1 MDFNV
6 KVGDPDKLRTACVV
20 VGISAPRRLS
30 PAAERLDKASR
41 GQLRELLKHND
52 IDTECGKTTLIHQ
65 PKGRIQAARILVVG
79 CGTDKT
85 LPPQTYFKIAA
96 AAAVALQSSGATEAV
111 SFLTQLDVQG
121 CDTAWKAQRMVEAT
135 RDALYRFDELKSEA
149 EAPKRP
155 LRKLTLAVADDS
167 DLVAARKAVRD
178 GIAIANGVELARTL
192 GNRPGNRC
200 TPADLASQAQQLK
213 RQHKSL
219 KLEVLERKDME
230 KLGMGALL
238 SVARGSRQPPKL
250 IVMQYRG
257 SKAGDKPLVLVGKG
271 VTFDSGGI
279 SLKPGAAM
287 DEMKF
292 DMCGAASVFGT
303 VSAVAELELPVNLV
317 GIVPATENLPDGDAS
332 KPGDVVTSMS
342 GQTIEILNTDAEGR
356 LILCDALTYA
366 KKFDPF
372 VVVDIATL
380 TGACVVALGKHASGL
395 LSNDQDLADELLEAG
410 QTSGDRAWQLPLWSE
425 YDEQLKTNFAD
436 MANIGG
442 RDAGTITAACFLGRF
457 TRNYRWA
464 HLDIAGTAWKTGEA
478 KGATGRPVPLLMQFL
493 MNQCA
498 AQPSEQRNDAG

>member
-30 PAAERLDKASR
+30 PAAERLDKASL

-52 IDTECGKTTLIHQ
+52 IDTECGKTTLIHH
-65 PKGRIQAARILVVG
+65 PSDHIQAARILVVG
-79 CGTDKT
+79 CGKDQT
-85 LPPQTYFKIAA
+85 LSPQAYVKIAA

-111 SFLTQLDVQG
+111 SFLTELEVEGRDAG
-121 CDTAWKAQRMVEAT
+121 WKAQRMVEAT
-135 RDALYRFDELKSEA
+135 RDALYRFDELKSDA

-155 LRKLTLAVADDS
+155 LRKLTVALAVES
-167 DLVAARKAVRD
+167 DLAAARKAVRD

-200 TPADLASQAQQLK
+200 TPTDLASQAQQLK
-213 RQHKSL
+213 QQHKSL
-219 KLEVLERKDME
+219 KVQVLERKDME

-238 SVARGSRQPPKL
+238 SVTRGSRQPPKL
-250 IVMQYRG
+250 IVMQYQG
-257 SKAGDKPLVLVGKG
+257 SKAGDKPVVMVGKG

-303 VSAVAELELPVNLV
+303 VSAVAELGLPVNLV

-366 KKFDPF
+366 KKFKPF

-395 LSNDQDLADELLEAG
+395 LSNNQNLADELLVAG
-410 QTSGDRAWQLPLWSE
+410 QISGDRAWQLPLWSE

-442 RDAGTITAACFLGRF
+442 RDGGTITAACFLGRF
-457 TRNYRWA
+457 TSDYHWA
-464 HLDIAGTAWKTGEA
+464 HLDIAGTAWKSGDA

-493 MNQCA
+493 MNRCT
-498 AQPSEQRNDAG
+498 AQPAEQHNDTD

>member
-6 KVGDPDKLRTACVV
+6 KTGDPDKLRSACVV

-30 PAAERLDKASR
+30 PAADRLDKASR
-41 GQLRELLKHND
+41 GQLGDLLKHGD
-52 IDTECGKTTLIHQ
+52 IDTECGKTTLIHS

-79 CGTDKT
+79 CGKDKK
-85 LPPQTYFKIAA
+85 LSPQSFSKVCSAA
-96 AAAVALQSSGATEAV
+96 ANALQTSGATEAL
-111 SFLTQLDVQG
+111 SYLAELDVE
-121 CDTAWKAQRMVEAT
+121 DRDLAWKAAQVVLTSRTAV
-135 RDALYRFDELKSEA
+135 YRFDELKSKPKP
-149 EAPKRP
+149 PKRP
-155 LRKLTLAVADDS
+155 LRRMSIAVREQENAAAAKNGVADG
-167 DLVAARKAVRD
+167 V
-178 GIAIANGVELARTL
+178 AIANGVELARTL
-192 GNRPGNRC
+192 GNRPGNLC
-200 TPADLASQAQQLK
+200 TPADLAGQAQQLK
-213 RQHKSL
+213 QQHRSL
-219 KLEVLERKDME
+219 NGEVLERKDME

-250 IVMQYRG
+250 IVMQYKG

-303 VSAVAELELPVNLV
+303 VSAVAELGLPINLV

-395 LSNDQDLADELLEAG
+395 LSNNQDLADELLEAG

-457 TRNYRWA
+457 TGDYRWA
-464 HLDIAGTAWKTGEA
+464 HLDIAGTAWKTGDA

-493 MNQCA
+493 INQCA
-498 AQPSEQRNDAG
+498 AQPAD